1 MYQYEFIVNGYPVH
15 AQYSEQFINDIAMP
29 LLETWSRMANDK
41 QVLVFLA
48 APPGVG
54 KSTMALLFET
64 LAVRK
69 GIKLQ
74 ALGMDGFH
82 HYQKYILS
90 HTVFIDGTEIEMK
103 KVKGCPESFDFERL
117 LRYVQRIK
125 NEEKVLWPLY
135 DRRMHDV
142 VDDQIDVSAP
152 IVLIEGNYLL
162 LDEEPWNRLSDL
174 CDASVFIEADEQSLC
189 DRLIQRKLNGGMAPH
204 EAVAFVRQSDLR
216 NVKRIL
222 EHRKKADVTLVFE
235 QGDFKK
241 K

>member
-15 AQYSEQFINDIAMP
+15 AQYSEQFIEGIAVP
-29 LLETWSRMANDK
+29 LLEKWNKMAIDK

-64 LAVRK
+64 LAGQK

-90 HTVFIDGTEIEMK
+90 HTVCVDGTEVEMK

-117 LRYVQRIK
+117 LRFVQCIR
-125 NEEKVLWPLY
+125 NGEKVLWPLY

-162 LDEEPWNRLSDL
+162 LDEEPWSRLSDL
-174 CDASVFIEADEQSLC
+174 CDASVFIQADEQSLC

-222 EHRKKADVTLVFE
+222 KHRKKADVTLVFE

>member
-69 GIKLQ
+69 GVKLQ

-103 KVKGCPESFDFERL
+103 KVKGCPESF
-117 LRYVQRIK
+117 
-125 NEEKVLWPLY
+125 VL
-135 DRRMHDV
+135 
-142 VDDQIDVSAP
+142 
-152 IVLIEGNYLL
+152 
-162 LDEEPWNRLSDL
+162 
-174 CDASVFIEADEQSLC
+174 F
-189 DRLIQRKLNGGMAPH
+189 NG
-204 EAVAFVRQSDLR
+204 S
-216 NVKRIL
+216 K
-222 EHRKKADVTLVFE
+222 T
-235 QGDFKK
+235 KK
-241 K
+241 KYFGRCMTAACMMLLMIRSMSARRLY

>member
-1 MYQYEFIVNGYPVH
+1 MYEYEFIVNGYPVH
-15 AQYSEQFINDIAMP
+15 AQYSEQFIEGIAMP
-29 LLETWSRMANDK
+29 LLEKWNRMANDK

-48 APPGVG
+48 APPGIG

-64 LAVRK
+64 LAAQK

-90 HTVFIDGTEIEMK
+90 HTVFVDGTEIEMK

-117 LRYVQRIK
+117 LRFVQRIRNGK
-125 NEEKVLWPLY
+125 KVLWPLY

-142 VDDQIDVSAP
+142 VDDQIDVTAP

-174 CDASVFIEADEQSLC
+174 CDASVFIEADEDSLC

>member
-1 MYQYEFIVNGYPVH
+1 
-15 AQYSEQFINDIAMP
+15 
-29 LLETWSRMANDK
+29 
-41 QVLVFLA
+41 
-48 APPGVG
+48 
-54 KSTMALLFET
+54 
-64 LAVRK
+64 
-69 GIKLQ
+69 
-74 ALGMDGFH
+74 
-82 HYQKYILS
+82 
-90 HTVFIDGTEIEMK
+90 
-103 KVKGCPESFDFERL
+103 
-117 LRYVQRIK
+117 
-125 NEEKVLWPLY
+125 
-135 DRRMHDV
+135 MHDV

>member
-74 ALGMDGFH
+74 ALG
-82 HYQKYILS
+82 
-90 HTVFIDGTEIEMK
+90 FIDGTEIEMK

>member
-1 MYQYEFIVNGYPVH
+1 
-15 AQYSEQFINDIAMP
+15 
-29 LLETWSRMANDK
+29 MANDK

-117 LRYVQRIK
+117 LRFVQRIK

-189 DRLIQRKLNGGMAPH
+189 DRLIQRKLNSGMAPH

>member
-1 MYQYEFIVNGYPVH
+1 
-15 AQYSEQFINDIAMP
+15 
-29 LLETWSRMANDK
+29 
-41 QVLVFLA
+41 
-48 APPGVG
+48 
-54 KSTMALLFET
+54 MALLFET